1 MSDKGV
7 ISEAS
12 GEELVPDLHLPR
24 GTLPPMRFRDLPE
37 PVSWRKMIGPSLM
50 LAGLALG
57 SGEFIL
63 WPYITYK
70 AGFVFFW
77 ACMLGVCTQ
86 FFLNMEITRWT
97 LVTGESAITG
107 FCRLSRHWAWIMLLL
122 NILPWAW
129 PGWATG
135 AGTMLSWL
143 MFGAERVVNEAQ
155 EVTFQARYVPLLG
168 IAGLWVVGAALTLGP
183 VVYNTVEKIQTVLV
197 SLIVLIVIVL
207 GVLVIRTDAVGAMFS
222 GITSVGTMPGMDIN
236 VKQDGSR
243 IVDGSTFTVGD
254 MDDNQQ
260 VFELDDQA
268 GTVGVVAGNV
278 TVNYSSTVPTSKM
291 EVAIAIRDA
300 INGASERG
308 AINVAATVTGTRV
321 KITGDS
327 EIVLTKPLPAL
338 GLDSG
343 LSMMMLLGALAF
355 AGAGGSTNLGQSN
368 FIKDKGYGMGKYIGR
383 ITSPVT
389 GQQEATAELGYHFR
403 HTDQNMSRWR
413 GWWQAANIEHLL
425 SFFVTCVVCLC
436 LMSLITYSLFY
447 DSAGS
452 LKEGMGQY
460 GEGMNFVWGQ
470 ATELGG
476 RPGGGLLMHAFLI
489 MGIAILLTTEL
500 GVLDVV
506 ARISSDIVKVNY
518 LRDNDRWTLSRLY
531 FYFLWGEIL
540 LGTGILLIPNL
551 GKPLLLLKTSAAMN
565 GGVMF
570 IYAIILLY
578 MNRRILRGRL
588 RMGPLRMIVIAWSI
602 LFFGFFTFKA
612 LQIDVLPY
620 LQGMLGF

>member
-1 MSDKGV
+1 MSSKHVSPDAV
-7 ISEAS
+7 DSP
-12 GEELVPDLHLPR
+12 EELVPESVMPQ

-37 PVSWRKMIGPSLM
+37 PGSWRKMIGPSLM

-143 MFGAERVVNEAQ
+143 LFGVEEVVNEAQ
-155 EVTFQARYVPLLG
+155 EVTFQARYVPLFG

-183 VVYNTVEKIQTVLV
+183 VVYNTVEKIQVFLV

-222 GITSVGTMPGMDIN
+222 GITSVGTMPD
-236 VKQDGSR
+236 
-243 IVDGSTFTVGD
+243 
-254 MDDNQQ
+254 
-260 VFELDDQA
+260 LDA
-268 GTVGVVAGNV
+268 
-278 TVNYSSTVPTSKM
+278 
-291 EVAIAIRDA
+291 
-300 INGASERG
+300 
-308 AINVAATVTGTRV
+308 
-321 KITGDS
+321 
-327 EIVLTKPLPAL
+327 
-338 GLDSG
+338 SG

-389 GQQEATAELGYHFR
+389 GQQEATAELGYHFP
-403 HTDQNMSRWR
+403 HTDQNISRWR
-413 GWWQAANIEHLL
+413 AWWRAANIEHLL

-452 LKEGMGQY
+452 LKEGMDQY

-470 ATELGG
+470 ATQLGG

-540 LGTGILLIPNL
+540 LGTVILLIPNL
-551 GKPLLLLKTSAAMN
+551 GKPMLLLKTSAAMN

-570 IYAIILLY
+570 IYSIILLY

-588 RMGPLRMIVIAWSI
+588 RMGPLQMIMVAWSI
-602 LFFGFFTFKA
+602 LFFGFFTFQA
-612 LQIDVLPY
+612 LQIDALPY
-620 LQGMLGF
+620 LQGLLGF